1 MNEKRHSKYTKI
13 KKNEILELS
22 DKDFKAAII
31 NMFWQVIMSY
41 LGTNENKKI
50 TKETEI
56 VKKNQMETTKRKS
69 VRTKI
74 KACWLGSVVGWSWQR
89 TEAMSLRTD

>member
-56 VKKNQMETTKRKS
+56 VKK
-69 VRTKI
+69 I
-74 KACWLGSVVGWSWQR
+74 KAGLKNKMNISMDQNIEQWARLKPGHAGFP
-89 TEAMSLRTD
+89 T